1 MTTTRTHKITPEK
14 LWSRQQISSLAVD
27 YDLWNEKRASIQAIS
42 WNNLFLIIFYPL
54 EIKH

>member
-1 MTTTRTHKITPEK
+1 MTTTRTHKITPEE

-27 YDLWNEKRASIQAIS
+27 YDLWNEKKASIQAIS
-42 WNNLFLIIFYPL
+42 WNNLFLRFFYPL